1 MIFVMKLLLMEP
13 VSIWLGDIYT
23 LLGHVFGTCQA
34 QSKASVLCQH
44 LFQEQLTD
52 VLSGTGECLAQQ
64 PKLCVCLYVQN
75 HTLMMF
81 FHDYMIVH
89 WNMIM
94 YRQMNFCHDH
104 MLYKTGLLTEVQV
117 RGSKATVPLSTNQF
131 YGAYDHG
138 FCAWWL
144 IVLWGQ
150 MYILGC
156 FKQELLA
163 DNHRSYW
170 VC

>member
-13 VSIWLGDIYT
+13 VSIWLGDICT
-23 LLGHVFGTCQA
+23 LLGHVFGTCQP

-52 VLSGTGECLAQQ
+52 VLSGTGGCLAQQ
-64 PKLCVCLYVQN
+64 PKLCVCIYVQN
-75 HTLMMF
+75 HTLMTF
-81 FHDYMIVH
+81 FHDHMIVH

-94 YRQMNFCHDH
+94 YRQM
-104 MLYKTGLLTEVQV
+104 
-117 RGSKATVPLSTNQF
+117 S
-131 YGAYDHG
+131 

-144 IVLWGQ
+144 IALWGQ

-156 FKQELLA
+156 FKQELLE